1 MNPLITGV
9 FGAIAGAA
17 SVFGNTPLD
26 VIKTRMQVGA
36 GPAGWGRGLG
46 WDPIPRL
53 LAVGVLQGLEAHKYR
68 NTLDCGLQIL
78 RNEGL
83 KA

>member
-36 GPAGWGRGLG
+36 GPAGAGAGPGATLYRGS
-46 WDPIPRL
+46 WL
-53 LAVGVLQGLEAHKYR
+53 LVSCRDWKHTSTGTRWTAACR
-68 NTLDCGLQIL
+68 S
-78 RNEGL
+78 
-83 KA
+83 